1 MAHAAGTL
9 VAMMNFSS
17 RRGSQISTL
26 GLVLAML
33 LPLFF
38 ACQAWASVP
47 DGDEPLTI
55 DRIYGSGEFSA
66 QGFGPVRWLE
76 DGGYTALERDD
87 DGQPILARYEPE
99 TGERTVLVPAARLTP
114 DGSERA
120 LSVADYQWSA
130 DGEKLLV
137 FTNTRRVW
145 RRHSRGDYWV
155 VDLSAG
161 TLRKMGGDLEETWL
175 QFAKFSPDGDA
186 IAFVHQNDLYRQNL
200 PNGAPVALTTDGSA
214 TLINGTFDWVY
225 EEEWSLRDGFRWSP
239 DGDRIAFWQIDD
251 EGVEQFPLVDLT
263 SGLYPELKWIHY
275 PKAGTTNPKCRV
287 GVIELAR
294 GPANSEDGSPGAIT
308 GNSPVR
314 WVELPGDLRDD
325 YVARMEWTPDGHLLI
340 QQVNRRQDT
349 VSVLDVDPSGWS
361 PSPVFRDHDPAWADV
376 CDDVVWL
383 DDQGRAFTW
392 VSERGGWRQVWIIDR
407 DGVAPR
413 CLTSTAQDVISV
425 LKVDPKNDALWFLAS
440 PENATQRYLYRQSLS
455 GGEPVRVTPSDQ
467 PGSHDYQIS
476 DDGRFAIHRWSSKS
490 QVPQVELVRLPS
502 HEPVDRFSTVRNES
516 LAARIDELPP
526 VREEF
531 FQLELPDGVVVDGWM
546 MFPPDFDPEAG
557 KWPLLMHVYGEP
569 AGTTVNDSWGSASQ
583 LWHRL
588 LAQEGYVVAS
598 IDNRGTPAP
607 KGRAWRK
614 SVYGEIG
621 VLAASDQAEAVLG
634 LIAAHPWIDTERI
647 GIWGW
652 SGGGSMTLNAL
663 FRYPEIYSAGIAV
676 AFVADQRYYDTIYQ
690 ERFMNT
696 PQANPEGYRAG
707 SPIHHAA
714 GLEDPVL
721 LVYGTGDDNC
731 HYQNFEAMVN
741 ELVKHGKQFDQLAYP
756 NRSHGIHEGAGTSLH
771 LRRSM
776 LRWWRRN
783 LPPGPTVVE

>member
-1 MAHAAGTL
+1 MMKTHSPRDARILTLGMVLAAML
-9 VAMMNFSS
+9 PAFYALAMMP
-17 RRGSQISTL
+17 
-26 GLVLAML
+26 V
-33 LPLFF
+33 
-38 ACQAWASVP
+38 
-47 DGDEPLTI
+47 GDDPLTI
-55 DRIYGSGEFSA
+55 DRIYSTSDFSA
-66 QGFGPVRWLE
+66 RGFGPVRWLE

-87 DGQPILARYEPE
+87 DGQPILARYEPA
-99 TGERTVLVPAARLTP
+99 TGERTVLVPAAMLTP
-114 DGSERA
+114 AESDRA
-120 LSVADYQWSA
+120 ISVADYQWSA
-130 DGEKLLV
+130 DGRKLLV
-137 FTNTRRVW
+137 STNTRRVW
-145 RRHSRGDYWV
+145 RHHSRGDYWV
-155 VDLSAG
+155 LDLSAG
-161 TLRKMGGDLEETWL
+161 TLRKMGGDLEETWF
-175 QFAKFSPDGDA
+175 QFAKFSPSGDA
-186 IAFVHQNDLYRQNL
+186 VAFVHQNNLYFQNL
-200 PNGAPVALTTDGSA
+200 PEGEPVALTTDGSA
-214 TLINGTFDWVY
+214 TVINGTFDWVY

-239 DGDRIAFWQIDD
+239 DGTRIAFWQIDD

-263 SGLYPELKWIHY
+263 SNLYPELKWIHY

-294 GPANSEDGSPGAIT
+294 GPANSEDASPGAIT
-308 GNSPVR
+308 GSTPVR
-314 WVELPGDLRDD
+314 WVKLPGDLRDD

-349 VSVLDVDPSGWS
+349 VSVLDVEPTEWKPSI
-361 PSPVFRDHDPAWADV
+361 VFRDHDPAWADV

-383 DDQGRAFTW
+383 DDDGSAFTW

-407 DGVAPR
+407 AGADPR
-413 CLTSTAQDVISV
+413 CLTTNPQDVISV
-425 LKVDPKNDALWFLAS
+425 LKIDPKNDALWFLAS
-440 PENATQRYLYRQSLS
+440 PVNATQRYLYRQSLS
-455 GGEPVRVTPSDQ
+455 GGSPVRVTPLDEA
-467 PGSHDYQIS
+467 GSHDYQIS
-476 DDGRFAIHRWSSKS
+476 DDGQFAIHRWSSRS

-502 HEPVDRFSTVRNES
+502 HEPVDRFPTVRNES
-516 LAARIDELPP
+516 LAARIGELSP

-531 FQLELPDGVVVDGWM
+531 FQLELPDGAVVDGWM
-546 MFPPDFDPEAG
+546 MFPPDFDPDAG
-557 KWPLLMHVYGEP
+557 TWPLLMHVYGEP
-569 AGTTVNDSWGSASQ
+569 AGTTVNDRWGSASQ

-621 VLAASDQAEAVLG
+621 VLASADQAHAVLG
-634 LIAAHPWIDTERI
+634 LIERHPWIDSERV

-741 ELVKHGKQFDQLAYP
+741 ELVKQGKQFDQLAYP

-771 LRRSM
+771 LRKSM
-776 LRWWRRN
+776 LRWWKQN
-783 LPPGPTVVE
+783 LPSGPFLSE